1 MRSALAESGEQ
12 ALAMLR
18 DQATKDPFEL
28 AILDMQMP
36 EMDGLM
42 LADAINK
49 TPDLGS
55 PRMVM
60 LTSLGER
67 LDTAERSQHGLS
79 ACLTKPVKHSQLFRC
94 LTTVMR
100 HVRMNGSRSTI
111 ATNPPM
117 SSRAPYR
124 SKDAQIP
131 TLGATGR
138 SVSLLIAED
147 NPVNQKVALLQLKK
161 LGLSA
166 DVVGDGR
173 DVLPALRHKH
183 YQLILM
189 DCQMPG
195 LDGFEATRLIRS
207 EEANGHATWPAPV
220 RIIAMTASA
229 MQGDRESCLAS
240 GMNDYISKPVRL
252 SELAAAV
259 RRQTELAGEASPAE
273 AGDNVIPMAV

>member
-1 MRSALAESGEQ
+1 M
-12 ALAMLR
+12 
-18 DQATKDPFEL
+18 
-28 AILDMQMP
+28 
-36 EMDGLM
+36 
-42 LADAINK
+42 
-49 TPDLGS
+49 
-55 PRMVM
+55 
-60 LTSLGER
+60 
-67 LDTAERSQHGLS
+67 
-79 ACLTKPVKHSQLFRC
+79 
-94 LTTVMR
+94 
-100 HVRMNGSRSTI
+100 
-111 ATNPPM
+111 
-117 SSRAPYR
+117 
-124 SKDAQIP
+124 
-131 TLGATGR
+131 
-138 SVSLLIAED
+138 
-147 NPVNQKVALLQLKK
+147 NQKVALLQLKK

-252 SELAAAV
+252 S
-259 RRQTELAGEASPAE
+259 
-273 AGDNVIPMAV
+273 